1 MLASILDLELAGLDD
16 EPGSDRTSLAAAV
29 YADVH
34 RGSALV
40 SIPVDLTLTLTA
52 AATHALVLT
61 GATSQQSRAR
71 AWAAL
76 ARTPLGRPV
85 RQAVRGL
92 ALVRLAG
99 TRGPRG

>member
-1 MLASILDLELAGLDD
+1 MLASILDLELTGLDD
-16 EPGSDRTSLAAAV
+16 GPGTDRTALAEAV
-29 YADVH
+29 YADV
-34 RGSALV
+34 RGGSPLV
-40 SIPVDLTLTLTA
+40 SMPVDL
-52 AATHALVLT
+52 ALALT
-61 GATSQQSRAR
+61 GAASRVLALTGSNRAQDR

-99 TRGPRG
+99 PQGFHG